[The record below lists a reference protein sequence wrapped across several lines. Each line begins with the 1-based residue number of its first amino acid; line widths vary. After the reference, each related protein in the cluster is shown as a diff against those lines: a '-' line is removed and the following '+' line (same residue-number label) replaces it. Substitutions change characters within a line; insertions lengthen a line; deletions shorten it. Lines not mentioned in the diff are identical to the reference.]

1 MINGQTIKGLSWDS
15 DLGLKRVY
23 YLKMLLTIC
32 RQLMRVWHTHTHTSL
47 NHLDN
52 LFVVNF
58 YRSETKATRVKMF
71 NFLFW
76 KITMEEGRRVVW
88 NATQSKQRHAREKR
102 KAGSQLQSCH
112 QHFEIQWTLLW
123 PKFRCQVLRL
133 CVCCVW
139 MENIFHLAWARFP
152 LFLLVLSPISQF
164 PVSRDAFSFQCPS
177 VLGWVSHIL
186 RYSIEISARASMEYP

>member
-1 MINGQTIKGLSWDS
+1 MINGA
-15 DLGLKRVY
+15 DLNLALKRAY

-32 RQLMRVWHTHTHTSL
+32 SQLMRVWHTHIHSSL

-52 LFVVNF
+52 LFAVNF

-76 KITMEEGRRVVW
+76 KTTMRTGGGRVVW
-88 NATQSKQRHAREKR
+88 NATQRQAREK
-102 KAGSQLQSCH
+102 GNGGEQLQSCH

-139 MENIFHLAWARFP
+139 MENIFHLAWALFTPFP
-152 LFLLVLSPISQF
+152 FTSF
-164 PVSRDAFSFQCPS
+164 PPFAKFPCSLQCPS
-177 VLGWVSHIL
+177 SLGWVSHIL